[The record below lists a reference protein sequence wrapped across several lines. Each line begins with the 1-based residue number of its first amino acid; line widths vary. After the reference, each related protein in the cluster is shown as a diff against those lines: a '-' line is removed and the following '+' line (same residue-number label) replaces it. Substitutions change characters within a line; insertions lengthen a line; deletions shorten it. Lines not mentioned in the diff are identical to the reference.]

1 MSDLPEN
8 VERGL
13 LLLAEN
19 MRRLA
24 EEMKATR
31 RVQADLAGE
40 LARLNDAL
48 LRSSRPTGA
57 TGSDIVSALLRLA
70 RKIG

>member
-1 MSDLPEN
+1 
-8 VERGL
+8 
-13 LLLAEN
+13 